1 MKFLTKIA
9 YKILEKQP
17 AKSICDEDLEYLLWI
32 CGLYKKLSDLPGHIA
47 EIGVGDGRNAVLFGH
62 LIFQHGDQS
71 VRQYIGFDTFD
82 GFVPRDLERDGHLS
96 SLRWKEN
103 SVRSVLDRVKLEGV
117 SDVIELIEGDALDTV
132 PDTLKNF
139 KGRKFQKGKAKFALL
154 YIDCNAY
161 IPAIKSMEAFLPHM
175 VEGGIIA
182 VDEKL
187 QGSESE
193 AICDFAKSQGYVVR
207 RFGGNSV
214 PMAITINKSSTSEV
228 LQGAVE

>member
-1 MKFLTKIA
+1 MDFLTKIA
-9 YKILEKQP
+9 YKILKNQP
-17 AKSICDEDLEYLLWI
+17 AKSISDEDLEYFLWI

-47 EIGVGDGRNAVLFGH
+47 EIGVGDGRNAMLFGR

-71 VRQYIGFDTFD
+71 VRQYIGFDTFC
-82 GFVPRDLERDGHLS
+82 GFLPRDLEKDDHLS
-96 SLRWKEN
+96 SVRWKEN
-103 SVRSVLDRVKLEGV
+103 STRSVLDRVKLEGV
-117 SDVIELIEGDALDTV
+117 SDVIELIEGDVVETV

-139 KGRKFQKGKAKFALL
+139 EGKKFQKGKAKFALL

-214 PMAITINKSSTSEV
+214 PMAITMNRNSMAD
-228 LQGAVE
+228 LL